1 MAKYKIN
8 YQELEDADLATLIEA
23 VQRYLNVE
31 KFPNTDVIAGILC
44 INRAEEEK
52 KDGE

>member
-23 VQRYLNVE
+23 VQRYLNIAE
-31 KFPNTDVIAGILC
+31 FPNTDVIAAILC
-44 INRAEEEK
+44 INRAEVEQ
-52 KDGE
+52 

>member
-23 VQRYLNVE
+23 VQRYLNVVDY
-31 KFPNTDVIAGILC
+31 PSIDVIAAILC
-44 INRAEEEK
+44 INRVEVEQ
-52 KDGE
+52 